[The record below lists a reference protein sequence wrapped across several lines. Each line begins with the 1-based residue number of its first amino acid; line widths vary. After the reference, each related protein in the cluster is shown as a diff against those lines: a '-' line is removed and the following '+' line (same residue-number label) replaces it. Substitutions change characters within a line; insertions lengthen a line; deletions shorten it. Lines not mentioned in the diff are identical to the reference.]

1 MENSVSFG
9 LLYHDWTT
17 FAALTTCCAIV
28 SHYFNTLFVR
38 VHTLD
43 LVPGWRLGWIV
54 FQDNQH
60 GSIQEVK
67 RGAQRL
73 AQVILGSSHL
83 AQVAIEAALNSDQE
97 STALWKKHLYS
108 TIEMQAKVLCGMLN
122 DCCGLDV
129 IFPNGGESCLAWIMH
144 LLTSSIFPSLHS
156 LMYLLQSI
164 FSYVCNGANS
174 SRHV

>member
-1 MENSVSFG
+1 M
-9 LLYHDWTT
+9 
-17 FAALTTCCAIV
+17 
-28 SHYFNTLFVR
+28 
-38 VHTLD
+38 HTLD

-83 AQVAIEAALNSDQE
+83 AQVAIEAALDSDQE

-122 DCCGLDV
+122 DCRGLDV
-129 IFPNGGESCLAWIMH
+129 IFPNGGESYLAWICIC
-144 LLTSSIFPSLHS
+144 LPTSSIFPFLHS
-156 LMYLLQSI
+156 LMYILQSI
-164 FSYVCNGANS
+164 FSYVCNGASS

>member
-1 MENSVSFG
+1 MTG
-9 LLYHDWTT
+9 LLSLHLLPVVPL
-17 FAALTTCCAIV
+17 FLTTLI
-28 SHYFNTLFVR
+28 HYLYVNI
-38 VHTLD
+38 D

-67 RGAQRL
+67 RGVQRL

-122 DCCGLDV
+122 DCRGLDV
-129 IFPNGGESCLAWIMH
+129 IFPNGGE
-144 LLTSSIFPSLHS
+144 
-156 LMYLLQSI
+156 
-164 FSYVCNGANS
+164 
-174 SRHV
+174 

>member
-1 MENSVSFG
+1 MQH
-9 LLYHDWTT
+9 LLPVMLFLT
-17 FAALTTCCAIV
+17 FIHLYVYI
-28 SHYFNTLFVR
+28 
-38 VHTLD
+38 D

-67 RGAQRL
+67 RGVQRL

-97 STALWKKHLYS
+97 STALWKKHLYF

-122 DCCGLDV
+122 DCRGLDV
-129 IFPNGGESCLAWIMH
+129 IFPNGGESNLGLCIAYLFN
-144 LLTSSIFPSLHS
+144 LSFPS
-156 LMYLLQSI
+156 
-164 FSYVCNGANS
+164 FANVS
-174 SRHV
+174 SPINL

>member
-1 MENSVSFG
+1 MTG
-9 LLYHDWTT
+9 LLSLHLLPVVPL
-17 FAALTTCCAIV
+17 FLTTLI
-28 SHYFNTLFVR
+28 HYLYVNI
-38 VHTLD
+38 D

-67 RGAQRL
+67 RGVQRL

-122 DCCGLDV
+122 DCRGLDV

>member
-1 MENSVSFG
+1 MLF
-9 LLYHDWTT
+9 LTLIHLYVY
-17 FAALTTCCAIV
+17 I
-28 SHYFNTLFVR
+28 
-38 VHTLD
+38 D

-97 STALWKKHLYS
+97 STSLWKKHLYS

-122 DCCGLDV
+122 DCRGLDV